1 MYKNRINKKIVKNQI
16 LRNLYKQF
24 QKNLNQ
30 HQYMYYETDDND
42 YIKKLILLNEDNK
55 KIKSAACITVSE
67 KNMDNIYICFL
78 TTNNDLDILYKR
90 IINSKEVVNKDFR
103 FNLKEK
109 TKTVAQVDFLLNRKA
124 PGNMRDRISLFNYL
138 ITTN

>member
-1 MYKNRINKKIVKNQI
+1 MYKNRINKKVVKNQI

-109 TKTVAQVDFLLNRKA
+109 TKTVAQVNFLLNRKA